1 MIAARGTSSV
11 DDSSHAYTTLADAS
25 YVTGQPNF
33 ALQSETLQFAN
44 FVSQIATA
52 YPNAQITLTGYSLG
66 GGIAQIV
73 GYYANTQTVTFL
85 SPGSQQFLS
94 TFDDSLSFLATENI
108 LTPATVMA
116 NYRQVGDLISLIG
129 TQVGTQINVQTPQ
142 LQGFSGIPLEQ
153 AIFGNF
159 LGPKSFHGLNPLS
172 SILASQPAVPGVLG
186 SLEQAGTPPDAFVTQ
201 TIHFGAINGALASF
215 VVPGILANTI
225 QGFDPGPG
233 FSYSLVDMP
242 GSPAFTSAVLP
253 IGDGAAGWTV
263 TFVTDNGQSGTET
276 SSTGLFDFGTH
287 VRRLDFFPIDASG
300 NPVFYSDPFILGLT
314 FDSPGTFNATLTT
327 SMTSLTN
334 LPLTSGQSCN
344 GIYNGTFDGEVT
356 VSTGQNCMFAANC
369 KIEGNVT
376 VNGGS
381 FVLACAVQGNVTE
394 NGGSLVLDP
403 SASVGGNVQ
412 ISQASVFTL
421 GPSAAIGGNL
431 QIQSLTAG
439 LPQGTVCGTQVK
451 GNLQVQNDASPV
463 EVGGTATQGCP
474 GNSVGGNLLVNSNT
488 AAVRIDNNAV
498 AGGLHVDN
506 DSATTDVS
514 GNSVGKNME
523 CQSNSTVTHTA
534 LNMVQGKGQGQCA
547 EFP

>member
-1 MIAARGTSSV
+1 
-11 DDSSHAYTTLADAS
+11 
-25 YVTGQPNF
+25 
-33 ALQSETLQFAN
+33 
-44 FVSQIATA
+44 
-52 YPNAQITLTGYSLG
+52 
-66 GGIAQIV
+66 
-73 GYYANTQTVTFL
+73 
-85 SPGSQQFLS
+85 
-94 TFDDSLSFLATENI
+94 
-108 LTPATVMA
+108 
-116 NYRQVGDLISLIG
+116 
-129 TQVGTQINVQTPQ
+129 
-142 LQGFSGIPLEQ
+142 
-153 AIFGNF
+153 
-159 LGPKSFHGLNPLS
+159 
-172 SILASQPAVPGVLG
+172 
-186 SLEQAGTPPDAFVTQ
+186 
-201 TIHFGAINGALASF
+201 
-215 VVPGILANTI
+215 
-225 QGFDPGPG
+225 
-233 FSYSLVDMP
+233 
-242 GSPAFTSAVLP
+242 
-253 IGDGAAGWTV
+253 
-263 TFVTDNGQSGTET
+263 
-276 SSTGLFDFGTH
+276 
-287 VRRLDFFPIDASG
+287 
-300 NPVFYSDPFILGLT
+300 
-314 FDSPGTFNATLTT
+314 
-327 SMTSLTN
+327 
-334 LPLTSGQSCN
+334 
-344 GIYNGTFDGEVT
+344 
-356 VSTGQNCMFAANC
+356 
-369 KIEGNVT
+369 

-451 GNLQVQNDASPV
+451 GNLQVQNDASSV

-547 EFP
+547 AFP

>member
-129 TQVGTQINVQTPQ
+129 TQVGTQINVQNPQ

-263 TFVTDNGQSGTET
+263 TFVTDNGQSG
-276 SSTGLFDFGTH
+276 
-287 VRRLDFFPIDASG
+287 
-300 NPVFYSDPFILGLT
+300 
-314 FDSPGTFNATLTT
+314 
-327 SMTSLTN
+327 SLTN

-344 GIYNGTFDGEVT
+344 GIYNGTFDGDVT

-547 EFP
+547 AFP